1 MRLDGERRDDERRR
15 TTRLTTRLGIKAERR
30 KFARA
35 TRRNSEAMMLEEL
48 HGAKT
53 PENSTATRAQGN
65 TRAQENS
72 RRVTARD
79 GASAERAHE
88 RAHDRK
94 ELDRPGEIGGAV
106 NRNPSRGHSC
116 VQGYPG
122 ELAMEDLGRH
132 GQIGS

>member
-1 MRLDGERRDDERRR
+1 
-15 TTRLTTRLGIKAERR
+15 
-30 KFARA
+30 
-35 TRRNSEAMMLEEL
+35 MLEKL

-72 RRVTARD
+72 WRVTAGD

-88 RAHDRK
+88 RAHGWK
-94 ELDRPGEIGGAV
+94 ELDRPGEIGGAA
-106 NRNPSRGHSC
+106 NRNSSRGHSC
-116 VQGYPG
+116 VQGHPG
-122 ELAMEDLGRH
+122 ELAMGDLGRH